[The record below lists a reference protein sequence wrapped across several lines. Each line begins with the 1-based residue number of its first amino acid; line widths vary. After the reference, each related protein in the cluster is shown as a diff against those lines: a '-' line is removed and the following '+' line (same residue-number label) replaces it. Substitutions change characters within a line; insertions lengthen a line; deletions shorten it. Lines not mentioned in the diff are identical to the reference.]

1 MKKLLSILLT
11 ITMLVSLCVQAFADE
26 PDYTSGTPWL
36 CIDLDGTVTEDTPT
50 NLKDNFILAVEK
62 DKLLSLRIPEGYSR
76 IGTFTAVGL
85 QQREDVKNMFLGEP
99 PEGHDTR
106 LAYDLFKLMM
116 DWDSRNA
123 VGVAP
128 LKNRVDAVEAIDSVD
143 ALSAYF
149 TETPFADRLAELWTG
164 DARPDPIDSS
174 RYILSV
180 SDCALLMD
188 DSAEYEK
195 PTDYGTVKRDAR
207 RGLVEK
213 VLRKMGYSE
222 ADAAQKVD
230 NCLAF
235 EALIAP
241 ALYTHEE
248 QNRPDYYDRIRN
260 YLTRDELRQMQGGLP
275 ILETFSFAGFP
286 EAEQYLMLNPAFVQK
301 LNELYTDENLPLI
314 KDYLI
319 VHGVQSEAY
328 YFDRECYEWV
338 VEASNA
344 ISGASGMLSDE
355 IVFSNNVSAMLSWP
369 VAQLYTQTYLKQ
381 EDKDRISDLVD
392 ELIDAYHGILGEAD
406 FLSDTTRAAAI
417 EKLDS
422 IDIRVLFPDS
432 WEKYGCEELNFAGPE
447 DGGTLWEARRAIR
460 EYQMAETVRDYS
472 GPVDKQKWDATP
484 QTVNCCYNP
493 ENNSLMIL
501 GAYAQGDN
509 YNSDMS
515 DEELLGKIGA
525 VIGHEI
531 SHAFDAYGSQFDKDG
546 NMANW
551 WTDEDLAAFQE
562 RNQKLEDY
570 FNAMHPWAGQDFHGS
585 IMTGEACADM
595 AGFKAA
601 LRLASERE
609 NFDYDAFFRAFAD
622 LWISKGTLQ
631 AVYRS
636 INDVH
641 PLGYLRINC
650 TLQQYD
656 EFLDFYGI
664 TEGDGMYL
672 APADRVNIW

>member
-1 MKKLLSILLT
+1 MKNLLGILLT
-11 ITMLVSLCVQAFADE
+11 IAILATLCVPAFADKT
-26 PDYTSGTPWL
+26 DYTTGTPWL
-36 CIDLDGTVTEDTPT
+36 CIDLDGTVTEDTPAD
-50 NLKDNFILAVEK
+50 LKDHYILAVKK
-62 DKLLSLRIPEGYSR
+62 DKLLSLEIPEGYSR
-76 IGTFTAVGL
+76 IGTFTSVGL
-85 QQREDVKNMFLGEP
+85 QGAEDVKNMFLGEA
-99 PEGHDTR
+99 PEGHDAR

-123 VGVAP
+123 VGMAP
-128 LKNRVDAVEAIDSVD
+128 LKIQIDAVEAIDSVE
-143 ALSAYF
+143 ALSTYF
-149 TETPFADRLAELWTG
+149 AETPAADRLAGLW
-164 DARPDPIDSS
+164 DSGAMRDLTDS
-174 RYILSV
+174 TRYVLSV
-180 SDCALLMD
+180 SECTLLMD

-195 PTDYGTVKRDAR
+195 PTDYGIIKRDAR
-207 RGLVEK
+207 RELVEK
-213 VLRKMGYSE
+213 MLKKMGYSE
-222 ADAAQKVD
+222 EDAAQKVD

-235 EALIAP
+235 EKLIAP
-241 ALYTHEE
+241 VIYTNEE
-248 QNRPDYYDRIRN
+248 QNRPDIYERVLN
-260 YLTRDELRQMQGGLP
+260 YLSLDELRQLQGHLP
-275 ILETFSFAGFP
+275 ILETIARAGFP
-286 EAEQYLMLNPAFVQK
+286 EAEQYRVRNPAFVEK
-301 LNELYTDENLPLI
+301 LNELYADDHLTLI

-319 VHGVQSEAY
+319 VHGAHSASY
-328 YFDRECYEWV
+328 YLDRECYEWV
-338 VEASNA
+338 VEGSNA
-344 ISGASGMLSDE
+344 ISGASGTISDE
-355 IVFSNNVSAMLSWP
+355 IAFSNDVSNTLSWP

-381 EDKDRISDLVD
+381 EDKERISELVD
-392 ELIDAYHGILGEAD
+392 ELIAAYHGILEEAD

-422 IDIRVLFPDS
+422 IDRRVLYPDS
-432 WEKYGCEELNFAGPE
+432 WEKYSCEELNFAGPE
-447 DGGTLWEARRAIR
+447 AGGTLWEARHAIA
-460 EYQMAETVRDYS
+460 EYQAAKMVRDYS
-472 GPVDKQKWDATP
+472 SPVDRTLWEVTP
-484 QTVNCCYNP
+484 HTVNCCYSP
-493 ENNSLMIL
+493 KSNSLMIL

-515 DEELLGKIGA
+515 EEELLGKLGA

-531 SHAFDAYGSQFDKDG
+531 SHAFDSYGSQFDKDG
-546 NMANW
+546 NMTNW
-551 WTDEDLAAFQE
+551 WTDEDYAAFQK

-570 FNAMHPWAGQDFHGS
+570 FNAMHPWEGQDFYGS

-595 AGFKAA
+595 AGFKVA

-622 LWISKGTLQ
+622 LWLSKGTLQ

-672 APADRVNIW
+672 APEDRVNIW

>member
-11 ITMLVSLCVQAFADE
+11 IAMLVSLCVQAFADE

-85 QQREDVKNMFLGEP
+85 QQREDVKNMFLGEA

-143 ALSAYF
+143 TLSAYF

-301 LNELYTDENLPLI
+301 LNELVTDENLPLI

-319 VHGVQSEAY
+319 VHGVYSEAY
-328 YFDRECYEWV
+328 YLDRECYEWV

-344 ISGASGMLSDE
+344 ISGASGMLSD
-355 IVFSNNVSAMLSWP
+355 
-369 VAQLYTQTYLKQ
+369 
-381 EDKDRISDLVD
+381 
-392 ELIDAYHGILGEAD
+392 
-406 FLSDTTRAAAI
+406 
-417 EKLDS
+417 
-422 IDIRVLFPDS
+422 
-432 WEKYGCEELNFAGPE
+432 
-447 DGGTLWEARRAIR
+447 
-460 EYQMAETVRDYS
+460 
-472 GPVDKQKWDATP
+472 
-484 QTVNCCYNP
+484 
-493 ENNSLMIL
+493 
-501 GAYAQGDN
+501 
-509 YNSDMS
+509 
-515 DEELLGKIGA
+515 
-525 VIGHEI
+525 
-531 SHAFDAYGSQFDKDG
+531 
-546 NMANW
+546 
-551 WTDEDLAAFQE
+551 
-562 RNQKLEDY
+562 
-570 FNAMHPWAGQDFHGS
+570 
-585 IMTGEACADM
+585 
-595 AGFKAA
+595 
-601 LRLASERE
+601 
-609 NFDYDAFFRAFAD
+609 
-622 LWISKGTLQ
+622 
-631 AVYRS
+631 
-636 INDVH
+636 
-641 PLGYLRINC
+641 
-650 TLQQYD
+650 
-656 EFLDFYGI
+656 
-664 TEGDGMYL
+664 
-672 APADRVNIW
+672 